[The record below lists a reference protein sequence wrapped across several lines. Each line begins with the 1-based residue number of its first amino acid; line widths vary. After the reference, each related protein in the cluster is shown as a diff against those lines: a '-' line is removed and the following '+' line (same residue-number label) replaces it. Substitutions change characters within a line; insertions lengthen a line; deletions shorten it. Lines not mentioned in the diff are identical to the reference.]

1 MKKTLTILSI
11 ALVALVMSSCVE
23 SSKKYQALLSEKE
36 ALVVENQTLENE
48 FNATMGILN
57 EVENNLQAI
66 RDAEGLL
73 LVQQEGSEREQMV
86 SELIQLKEVMAANHA
101 RLDSLDNALAKSNRS
116 NANLRAQ
123 VKKLQ
128 AQLVEK
134 EEMIANLQGQI
145 AEKDGQIA
153 NLNTEVTNLNENLGK
168 ANTEIENLTNA
179 NLMQTNELNA
189 VYYIGASKKELKAK
203 GIMSNL
209 KNILKKDIP
218 TEEFTKADKRE
229 LNSITFEA
237 KKVVVISSH
246 PANSYSISNI
256 DKKTVELVITDP
268 EAFWSVTKY
277 LVAITK

>member
-1 MKKTLTILSI
+1 
-11 ALVALVMSSCVE
+11 MSSCVE
-23 SSKKYQALLSEKE
+23 SSKKYQALLAEKE
-36 ALVVENQTLENE
+36 ALVVENQTMENE
-48 FNATMGILN
+48 FNATLGILN

-66 RDAEGLL
+66 RDAEGIL
-73 LVQQEGSEREQMV
+73 LVQQEGSQREQMV

-101 RLDSLDNALAKSNRS
+101 RLDSLDNALAQSKKS

-128 AQLVEK
+128 AQLEEK

-153 NLNTEVTNLNENLGK
+153 NLNNQVDNLNTNLNK
-168 ANTEIENLTNA
+168 ANSQIENLTNA
-179 NLMQTNELNA
+179 NLMQVNELNA

-209 KNILKKDIP
+209 KNVLKQEVP
-218 TEEFTKADKRE
+218 TEEFIKADKRE
-229 LNSITFEA
+229 LRTINFEA
-237 KKVVVISSH
+237 KKAVVISSH
-246 PANSYSISNI
+246 PVDSYNI
-256 DKKTVELVITDP
+256 VKVDKKNVQIEITNP

-277 LVAITK
+277 LVVITK